1 MTEDEWQKL
10 YENFE
15 TTWLLDAVGHIDTL
29 RTHLSD
35 RDIIRPPQM
44 RDDMLELHRLAM
56 DVVNNGWDGHLRQMA
71 FLAVALEDQ
80 ALDVMMAVEA
90 IHKTLSKLLALL
102 PEAAFEFEDEDMEV
116 DDDSFLE
123 FD

>member
-56 DVVNNGWDGHLRQMA
+56 GIVNNGWDGHLRQMA

-102 PEAAFEFEDEDMEV
+102 PEAAFEFEDEDVEV